1 MSTKDNKMTD
11 NKCCE
16 DRKEHN
22 LAESLEQKF
31 PLLCGGKFSINQEK
45 FYDML
50 INEIPEEY
58 LYAVCLD
65 RFQEQIEEIS
75 TEIAQD
81 NMECSRNDRD

>member
-1 MSTKDNKMTD
+1 MESEKMSTIDNKMTD

-45 FYDML
+45 F
-50 INEIPEEY
+50 
-58 LYAVCLD
+58 
-65 RFQEQIEEIS
+65 
-75 TEIAQD
+75 
-81 NMECSRNDRD
+81 